1 MIEEE
6 WLAVYLLPMLA
17 VYLSPK
23 LAVALLPNLAVVLS
37 MLITCLLVNLPTR
50 QLPLIII
57 DVNYGL
63 SLQVTRLSST
73 CQLVNYHL

>member
-1 MIEEE
+1 
-6 WLAVYLLPMLA
+6 
-17 VYLSPK
+17 
-23 LAVALLPNLAVVLS
+23 LS

-73 CQLVNYHL
+73 CQLVNYQQSTTNFSNCANPFC